1 MLPYLLHLEGEN
13 ILIKGATKV
22 ASSTESQ
29 AVIEIGEK
37 CILLSG
43 ENIEVKKLN
52 LEEGE
57 VCLSGVFSMI
67 KLGEAKGKKGSLI
80 KRIFK

>member
-1 MLPYLLHLEGEN
+1 MTNIIHFEGKLLQ
-13 ILIKGATKV
+13 IKGATKV
-22 ASSTESQ
+22 VSTLSNS
-29 AVIEIGEK
+29 AVVEMGER
-37 CILLSG
+37 CLMMQG

-57 VCLSGVFSMI
+57 VWFEGDFSVL
-67 KLGEAKGKKGSLI
+67 KFGNAGGKKGSLL